1 MIVARN
7 IGRLGN
13 NMFQIACAIG
23 YAKKY
28 GYQWA
33 ADSGRG
39 LSEPYSSI
47 HQVFPNLPKSEPYGG
62 IRYQEH
68 PGKHCQLHGR
78 HFDLCH
84 FDYHPIPDMGPNLSL
99 QGFFQSWKY
108 FENAEDEVRNTFP
121 LTDYPE
127 MREYISIHVRRGDY
141 VQHAGSF
148 PPITDEYVI
157 DAATFV
163 MNHTNNIKAKFIV
176 FSDDIQ
182 WCRRNIQ
189 IYGVEFSE
197 GRSEYEDL
205 CLMASCS
212 HHVIANS
219 TFSWWAGYLG
229 KNPDRIVV
237 SPSHK
242 RGQWFGLKSG
252 VVQDCVDLLPPTWK
266 EIIFR

>member
-121 LTDYPE
+121 LTDHPE
-127 MREYISIHVRRGDY
+127 MREYISIHVRRTDY
-141 VQHAGSF
+141 LQHPESF
-148 PPITDEYVI
+148 PAITGEYI
-157 DAATFV
+157 NQALAILPKMKV
-163 MNHTNNIKAKFIV
+163 MF
-176 FSDDIQ
+176 FSDDIV
-182 WCRRNIQ
+182 WCKAGWGNLPGF
-189 IYGVEFSE
+189 YFSE
-197 GRSEYEDL
+197 GRNEYDDL
-205 CLMASCS
+205 CFMASCS